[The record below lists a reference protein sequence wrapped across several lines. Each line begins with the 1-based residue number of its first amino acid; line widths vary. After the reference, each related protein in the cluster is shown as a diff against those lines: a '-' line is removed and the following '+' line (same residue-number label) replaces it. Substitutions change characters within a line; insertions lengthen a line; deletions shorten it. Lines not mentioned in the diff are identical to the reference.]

1 MNRNLWIAAAA
12 LVGMPLG
19 RAEPLLSFGP
29 DIPLFITGT
38 ATIRRDSNVFLAAQ
52 NPTGDTLFILDPGL
66 DLHYSGGGASVG
78 LLFDE
83 QFVRYATNRALDDH
97 LASVSGN
104 LGFKGTTSQ
113 LTVAAAFQQEDQSTL
128 SAVNTDQTLKHS
140 QANASLNGEWGL
152 TAKTSIGLGASFE
165 RTMYPEAGLTN
176 SDAWSFPADLY
187 YEVSPK
193 VDLSAGYRFDKTTQ
207 DNGVGDTTDDFI
219 NVGARGDFTPKLSGQ
234 IRVGVSTLMPAKG
247 GGSNTTEPGL
257 GMTLDYLLSPR
268 TTLSLSADN
277 GFTASALGTSQEE
290 LMINTSA
297 SFQLSQAWSASLGA
311 SFDSTKY
318 LMVLPPRKDYF
329 WVGDVGLSYAWTK
342 YTAVQ
347 LSYFFRRNDSTLDAA
362 TFSDDVLT
370 LSASSRF

>member
-1 MNRNLWIAAAA
+1 
-12 LVGMPLG
+12 
-19 RAEPLLSFGP
+19 
-29 DIPLFITGT
+29 
-38 ATIRRDSNVFLAAQ
+38 
-52 NPTGDTLFILDPGL
+52 
-66 DLHYSGGGASVG
+66 
-78 LLFDE
+78 
-83 QFVRYATNRALDDH
+83 
-97 LASVSGN
+97 
-104 LGFKGTTSQ
+104 
-113 LTVAAAFQQEDQSTL
+113 
-128 SAVNTDQTLKHS
+128 
-140 QANASLNGEWGL
+140 
-152 TAKTSIGLGASFE
+152 
-165 RTMYPEAGLTN
+165 
-176 SDAWSFPADLY
+176 
-187 YEVSPK
+187 